1 MGFLPQR
8 PAGPRRSIA
17 PAPPPDP
24 SLFFQLI
31 EHLNRPSSASL
42 GALAGGLQGGVGGA
56 IEGAKRGFVDVDRG
70 GREVVSALTGAPLDS
85 PLSRRAGLALDV
97 INPLDPLNLVG
108 IGGLT
113 KLGRSAKLL
122 SKIPGA
128 PASSKLAGSFGA
140 QAKAGQRGLLN
151 FAGQRI
157 PIPGDAAALQG
168 LENTRKVIA
177 QSKLG
182 RAIQKN
188 FGGSRGA
195 VLGALDD
202 PADRM
207 IGEILIR
214 EDGVVKG
221 PSRRFAGETEP
232 LFRKINA
239 LNRKEGE
246 EMGDII
252 DLVNNGT
259 MDINQARVRF
269 IGTGSRGATRRAA
282 FEAAEQLQPLL
293 KDFSSTLE
301 GTGIDQFLG
310 KDLGFLPRV
319 STPIGDAPLPG
330 AAGMGDAF
338 GVDSLTGEVIK
349 LKGQSLNA
357 INRGMVPRSIQ
368 PINANTFNAEGQ
380 KLFAELGY
388 TKGFID
394 ESKKRGPAWTKAFME
409 KHRLTKSELQELLKT
424 TGHVERRAPQLLK
437 NLQSQVMQNVEMD
450 DLTRRLKDG
459 GIAVP
464 YDKGLHAGDDWVK
477 IDQGRFGAEPLAL
490 PKQWDMVIQKV
501 IDATMPSQNTPIMG
515 QFLRDWLPKRYAD
528 LGIVSWWKMAAIFGA
543 NPLAYL
549 GRNMGTGVHKNAI
562 EGLSPALGQGLGLAN
577 TQFYWGRGLKMAGQW
592 ARHGKPAGDD
602 LLTLP
607 RSGVQVSEERLRQ
620 MYRGMNFHGGGL
632 PDLDVIERLDNAS
645 SEARARFYEHAFG
658 HVAGADVSLKTA
670 LDFSEQGIRIPLML
684 KILDDSYIAAKGAGV
699 KVPKVVNKLDDAG
712 QDLLLRRHAGSMANY
727 KYELPEGIG
736 NINTKPALPIE
747 PFEEF
752 AGINQASFENA
763 REAVIRA
770 HFDYNDLSPIER
782 KLRASWIPFYTW
794 TRKNLPSESVNM
806 ITNFGQYMPWVR
818 AYYRAFETNELT
830 PEDLPEW
837 SQKLFAVPVH
847 NEESNTVKFMDMTGF
862 LPFMDVFEL
871 GSAAFG
877 EPRHGGSQINEA
889 MAWGLNNA
897 NPFLGTAF
905 ELGLQKDLFTQRDFQ
920 GDLPK
925 EFLGAPVSQNT
936 FQILQNL
943 RPITDIDRLN
953 PPLPGTDG
961 KGAFTKLAEITG
973 ALAPTAEDRR
983 PGRNEPGA
991 VARAGRF
998 LTGIPLREQE
1008 RQNLTRKQ
1016 VRRINGLKGR
1026 IRKAEKDGQLALAR
1040 KLREEVERI
1049 Q

>member
-1 MGFLPQR
+1 MLPR
-8 PAGPRRSIA
+8 PSSAS
-17 PAPPPDP
+17 PDP

-31 EHLNRPSSASL
+31 EHLNRPSSATL
-42 GALAGGLQGGVGGA
+42 GGLAAILKGGSVF
-56 IEGAKRGFVDVDRG
+56 EGAKRGFVDVDRG
-70 GREVVSALTGAPLDS
+70 GREVVSALTGAPVDS
-85 PLSRRAGLALDV
+85 SLSRRAGLALDV
-97 INPLDPLNLVG
+97 INPLDPLNLIG

-122 SKIPGA
+122 SRVPGV
-128 PASSKLAGSFGA
+128 PASAKLAGSFGA
-140 QAKAGQRGLLN
+140 QAKLGQRGLIT
-151 FAGQRI
+151 FAGQRV
-157 PIPGDAAALQG
+157 PVPGDAMALQA

-202 PADRM
+202 PVDRM

-214 EDGVVKG
+214 EDGTVVKQA
-221 PSRRFAGETEP
+221 SRRFAGETEP

-239 LNRKEGE
+239 LSRKEGE

-269 IGTGSRGATRRAA
+269 IGTGSRGAARRSA
-282 FEAAEQLQPLL
+282 FEAAEELQPLL

-319 STPIGDAPLPG
+319 VTPIGDAPVPG

-338 GVDSLTGEVIK
+338 GIGLTGEVIK
-349 LKGQSLNA
+349 LKDQSLNA
-357 INRGMVPRSIQ
+357 INKGMVPKSIQ
-368 PINANTFNAEGQ
+368 PINANTFNDEG
-380 KLFAELGY
+380 KKAFAQLGY
-388 TKGFID
+388 TAGFIK
-394 ESKKRGPAWTKAFME
+394 ESQKNGPGWTKAFME
-409 KHRLTKSELQELLKT
+409 KHRLTKSQLQEQIIK
-424 TGHVERRAPQLLK
+424 TGHVERRAPQLLQ
-437 NLQSQVMQNVEMD
+437 NLQSQVMQNVDMD
-450 DLTRRLKDG
+450 NLAQRLKDG

-464 YDKGLHAGDDWVK
+464 YDKGLHADPEKWVK
-477 IDQGRFGAEPLAL
+477 IDQGRFAAEPLAL
-490 PKQWDMVIQKV
+490 PKQWDRVIQKV
-501 IDATMPSQNTPIMG
+501 LDATMPSQNTPIMG
-515 QFLRDWLPKRYAD
+515 QFMRDWLPKRYSE

-562 EGLSPALGQGLGLAN
+562 EGLTPALGQGLGLAN
-577 TQFYWGRGLKMAGQW
+577 TGWYWSKGLKMAGGW
-592 ARHGKPAGDD
+592 ARHGKPAGDSI
-602 LLTLP
+602 LTLP
-607 RSGVQVSEERLRQ
+607 RSGIQISEERLRQ

-645 SEARARFYEHAFG
+645 SEIRAKFYEHAFG
-658 HVAGADVSLKTA
+658 HVGGADVSLKTA
-670 LDFSEQGIRIPLML
+670 LDFSEHGIRIPLML

-699 KVPKVVNKLDDAG
+699 KVPKMVGKLDDAG

-752 AGINQASFENA
+752 AGINQAAFENA

-770 HFDYNDLSPIER
+770 HFDYNDLSPLER
-782 KLRASWIPFYTW
+782 KLRGSWIPFYTW

-818 AYYRAFETNELT
+818 AYYRSFETNELT

-837 SQKLFAVPVH
+837 SQKLFAVPVY
-847 NEESNTVKFMDMTGF
+847 NEESNTVKFLDMTGF

-877 EPRHGGSQINEA
+877 EPRHGGSQLNET

-905 ELGLQKDLFTQRDFQ
+905 ELALQKDLFTQRDFQ

-925 EFLGAPVSQNT
+925 EFMGVAVSQNT
-936 FQILQNL
+936 FQVLQNL
-943 RPITDIDRLN
+943 RPLTDIDRLN

-991 VARAGRF
+991 GARFGRF

-1008 RQNLTRKQ
+1008 KTNKTRKQ

-1026 IRKAEKDGQLALAR
+1026 IRLAEKRGQLALAR
-1040 KLREEVERI
+1040 KLREELERI
-1049 Q
+1049 QK